1 MKKIISVLLTLAL
14 VLSLVPAVFAADEP
28 TFSLSADK

>member
-28 TFSLSADK
+28 FQSER